1 MPDIPRPSTAGPS
14 AARPRAASPCA
25 TRPNIVFILSD
36 DHAAHSISAYG
47 SRVNTTPHMDRLA
60 AEGARMDALYCTN
73 SICTPSRAS
82 ILTGTYSH
90 INRAPSIYSV
100 FDHRVRTFPEVLQE
114 QGYQTAVFG
123 KWHLGTT
130 PEALPRGFDDWRIFP
145 NQGDYWDPEM
155 IGPEGREQVEGYA
168 TDVVT
173 QQSLDFLSRRDPERP
188 FCLLVHHKAPH
199 RPWIPHPRY
208 AGRYAEGTIPEPET
222 MWDEHEGRAQVVQ
235 QVRMQLDDLTPT
247 DYKDQLPT
255 QLEGE
260 EHRRERAAWKYQR
273 YMRDYLRCVQ
283 AVDDSIG
290 QLLEHLED
298 AGVAENTLFIY
309 TSDQG
314 FFLGDHGWFDKRL
327 MLDESLTMPMLAR
340 WPAQIPAGTRITD
353 TLSNVDIAA
362 TLLEAAGL
370 DPSAELPDQQ
380 GRSFLRQLHGTEV
393 PDWRQAVYYRYWE
406 HDDPEHH
413 APAHYGVRTPELK
426 YIRYYNDG
434 LGTPGSSDRIMPI
447 EDELYDLVADPR
459 EMINVAADP
468 AYAEQLAAMQQLT
481 AQMQAEVGDA
491 PYEGPDTPR
500 LEWPTAR

>member
-1 MPDIPRPSTAGPS
+1 M
-14 AARPRAASPCA
+14 
-25 TRPNIVFILSD
+25 TRPNIVFVLSD

-60 AEGARMDALYCTN
+60 DEGALMDALYCTN

-90 INRAPSIYSV
+90 INRACSIYSE
-100 FDHRVRTFPEVLQE
+100 FDHRVGTFPEVLQGG
-114 QGYQTAVFG
+114 GYQTALYG
-123 KWHLGTT
+123 KWHLGTSAQ
-130 PEALPRGFDDWRIFP
+130 ALPRGFDDWRIFP
-145 NQGDYWDPEM
+145 GQGAYVDPVM
-155 IGPEGREQVEGYA
+155 IGPDGEETVPGYA

-173 QQSLDFLSRRDPERP
+173 RQSLDFLDRRDRERP

-208 AGRYAEGTIPEPET
+208 EGMYEAGTIPEPET
-222 MWDEHEGRAQVVQ
+222 MWDEHEGRAQVVKD
-235 QVRMQLDDLTPT
+235 VAMGLDDLRPT
-247 DYKDQLPT
+247 DYKDALPAE
-255 QLEGE
+255 LEGDDE
-260 EHRRERAAWKYQR
+260 ASRCARSSWKYQR

-290 QLLEHLED
+290 QILERLDTEGIAED
-298 AGVAENTLFIY
+298 TLVVY

-327 MLDESLTMPMLAR
+327 MLDESLTMPMLLR
-340 WPAQIPAGTRITD
+340 WPAAVPPGTRITD

-362 TLLEAAGL
+362 TVLEACGL
-370 DPSAELPDQQ
+370 SASDLPAQQ
-380 GRSFLRQLHGTEV
+380 GRSFLPQLRGETVE
-393 PDWRQAVYYRYWE
+393 DWRQAVYYRYWE

-434 LGTPGSSDRIMPI
+434 LGSPGSSERIMPV
-447 EDELYDLVADPR
+447 EDELYDLVVDPR
-459 EMINVAADP
+459 EMTNVAADP
-468 AYAEQLAAMQQLT
+468 AYAERLAEMQRLTEQL
-481 AQMQAEVGDA
+481 QAEYGDA

-500 LEWPTAR
+500 LEWPTSR

>member
-1 MPDIPRPSTAGPS
+1 M
-14 AARPRAASPCA
+14 

-90 INRAPSIYSV
+90 VNRACSIYSE
-100 FDHRVRTFPEVLQE
+100 FDHRVSTVPEVLQE
-114 QGYQTAVFG
+114 RGYRTALYG
-123 KWHLGTT
+123 KWHLGRS
-130 PEALPRGFDDWRIFP
+130 EASRPRGFDDWRIFP
-145 NQGDYWDPEM
+145 DQGEYVDPLM
-155 IGPEGREQVEGYA
+155 IGPDGEERLSGYA
-168 TDVVT
+168 TDIVT
-173 QQSLDFLSRRDPERP
+173 RQSLDFLESLEADDP
-188 FCLLVHHKAPH
+188 FCLFVHHKAPH

-208 AGRYAEGTIPEPET
+208 DGTYEAGTIPEPET
-222 MWDEHEGRAQVVQ
+222 MQDGHETRAQVVRD
-235 QVRMQLDDLTPT
+235 VAMQLDDLKPD
-247 DYKDQLPT
+247 DYKDALPPD
-255 QLEGE
+255 LEGDDE
-260 EHRRERAAWKYQR
+260 DSRRARSSWKYQR

-283 AVDDSIG
+283 AVDDSVGEI
-290 QLLEHLED
+290 LDHLEQR
-298 AGVAENTLFIY
+298 GLAEDTLVVY

-327 MLDESLTMPMLAR
+327 MLDESLTMPMLLR
-340 WPAQIPAGTRITD
+340 WPASIPAGTRVTD
-353 TLSNVDIAA
+353 TVSNVDIAA
-362 TLLEAAGL
+362 TLLEAVGEE
-370 DPSAELPDQQ
+370 PSVLPDQQ
-380 GRSFLRQLHGTEV
+380 GRSFLRQLRGEDV
-393 PDWRQAVYYRYWE
+393 EDWRQAVYYRYWE

-434 LGTPGSSDRIMPI
+434 LGSPGSSDRIMPI

-459 EMINVAADP
+459 EMTNVAGDP
-468 AYAEQLAAMQQLT
+468 AYAQALAEMQELT

>member
-1 MPDIPRPSTAGPS
+1 MS
-14 AARPRAASPCA
+14 
-25 TRPNIVFILSD
+25 RPNIVFIMSD

-60 AEGARMDALYCTN
+60 HEGARMDALYCTN

-90 INRAPSIYSV
+90 INRAPSIYSE

-114 QGYQTAVFG
+114 HGYQTALYG
-123 KWHLGTT
+123 KWHLGRS
-130 PEALPRGFDDWRIFP
+130 ARSRPRGVDDWRIFP
-145 NQGDYWDPEM
+145 DQGDYVDPVM
-155 IGPEGREQVEGYA
+155 IGPDGQEQITGYA
-168 TDVVT
+168 TDIVT
-173 QQSLDFLSRRDPERP
+173 QQSIGFLEERDPERP

-208 AGRYAEGTIPEPET
+208 GDLYEPGTIPEPET
-222 MWDEHEGRAQVVQ
+222 MDDDHATRAEVVRE
-235 QVRMQLDDLTPT
+235 VAMQLDDLRPT
-247 DYKDQLPT
+247 DYKDELPPE
-255 QLEGE
+255 LEGE
-260 EHRRERAAWKYQR
+260 SEDARRARSSWKYQR

-283 AVDDSIG
+283 AVDDSVGEI
-290 QLLEHLED
+290 LSWLEVNELD
-298 AGVAENTLFIY
+298 ENTLVVY

-340 WPAQIPAGTRITD
+340 WPAQIPAGTRLTD

-362 TLLEAAGL
+362 TLLEVAGRGVE
-370 DPSAELPDQQ
+370 DLPDQQ
-380 GRSFLRQLHGTEV
+380 GRSFLPQLRGESV
-393 PDWRQAVYYRYWE
+393 EDWRQAVYYRYWE

-413 APAHYGVRTPELK
+413 APAHYGVRTPEHK

-434 LGTPGSSDRIMPI
+434 LGSPGSSDRIMPV

-459 EMINVAADP
+459 EMTNVADDP
-468 AYAEQLAAMQQLT
+468 AYAQVLAEMQALT
-481 AQMQAEVGDA
+481 AQLQAEYGDA

-500 LEWPTAR
+500 LEWPTA

>member
-1 MPDIPRPSTAGPS
+1 M
-14 AARPRAASPCA
+14 

-60 AEGARMDALYCTN
+60 AEGAITDALYCTN

-90 INRAPSIYSV
+90 VNRACSIYSE
-100 FDHRVRTFPEVLQE
+100 FDYRVPTFPEVMQE
-114 QGYQTAVFG
+114 AGYQTALYG
-123 KWHLGTT
+123 KWHLGRS
-130 PEALPRGFDDWRIFP
+130 EQSRPRGFDDWLIYP
-145 NQGDYWDPEM
+145 DQGHYWDAEM
-155 IGPEGREQVEGYA
+155 TGPDGEAVRPGYA

-173 QQSLDFLSRRDPERP
+173 EHSLRFLEERDPERP

-199 RPWIPHPRY
+199 RPWDPHPRY
-208 AGRYAEGTIPEPET
+208 EGMYEAGTIPEPET
-222 MWDEHEGRAQVVQ
+222 MDDPHEGRAQVVRE
-235 QVRMQLDDLTPT
+235 VRMQLDDLRPR
-247 DYKDQLPT
+247 DVKDEMPAE
-255 QLEGE
+255 LESE

-283 AVDDSIG
+283 AVDDSVG
-290 QLLEHLED
+290 QILDRLEAD
-298 AGVAENTLFIY
+298 GIAENTLVIY

-327 MLDESLTMPMLAR
+327 MLDESLTMPMLLR
-340 WPAQIPAGTRITD
+340 WPARIPAGTRVTD
-353 TLSNVDIAA
+353 TLSSIDIAA
-362 TLLEAAGL
+362 TLLEAAGV
-370 DPSAELPDQQ
+370 DVASALPDQQ
-380 GRSFLRQLHGTEV
+380 GRSFLRQLGGEHVE
-393 PDWRQAVYYRYWE
+393 DWRQAVYYRYWE

-434 LGTPGSSDRIMPI
+434 LGSPGSSDRIMPI

-459 EMINVAADP
+459 EMTNVAADP
-468 AYAEQLAAMQQLT
+468 AYAAQLAKMQELT
-481 AQMQAEVGDA
+481 AALQAEYGDA

-500 LEWPTAR
+500 MEWPTVR

>member
-1 MPDIPRPSTAGPS
+1 MI
-14 AARPRAASPCA
+14 
-25 TRPNIVFILSD
+25 RPNVVFILSD

-90 INRAPSIYSV
+90 INRACSIYSE
-100 FDHRVRTFPEVLQE
+100 FDHRVDTAPEVLHE
-114 QGYQTAVFG
+114 RGYQTALYG
-123 KWHLGTT
+123 KWHLGTSAQ
-130 PEALPRGFDDWRIFP
+130 ALPRGFDDWRIFP
-145 NQGDYWDPEM
+145 DQGEYVDPVM
-155 IGPEGREQVEGYA
+155 IGPGGEEQITGYA

-173 QQSLDFLSRRDPERP
+173 RQSLDFLDRRDPERP
-188 FCLLVHHKAPH
+188 FCLMVHHKAPH

-208 AGRYAEGTIPEPET
+208 EGMYEAGTIPEPET
-222 MWDEHEGRAQVVQ
+222 MWDDHAGRAQVVKD
-235 QVRMQLDDLTPT
+235 VAMQLDDLRPT
-247 DYKDQLPT
+247 DYKDALPPE
-255 QLEGE
+255 LEGDDE
-260 EHRRERAAWKYQR
+260 AARRARSSWKYQR

-290 QLLEHLED
+290 ELLERLDTEGIAED
-298 AGVAENTLFIY
+298 TLVVY

-327 MLDESLTMPMLAR
+327 MLDESLTMPMLLR
-340 WPAQIPAGTRITD
+340 WPARVPAGLQVGDIV
-353 TLSNVDIAA
+353 SNVDIAA
-362 TLLEAAGL
+362 TLLEAAGESP
-370 DPSAELPDQQ
+370 DALPDQQ
-380 GRSFLRQLHGTEV
+380 GRSFLPQLRGEAV

-434 LGTPGSSDRIMPI
+434 LGSPGSSDRIMPV

-459 EMINVAADP
+459 ELTNVAADP
-468 AYAEQLAAMQQLT
+468 AYAQRLVEMQELT
-481 AQMQAEVGDA
+481 ARLQAEYGDA